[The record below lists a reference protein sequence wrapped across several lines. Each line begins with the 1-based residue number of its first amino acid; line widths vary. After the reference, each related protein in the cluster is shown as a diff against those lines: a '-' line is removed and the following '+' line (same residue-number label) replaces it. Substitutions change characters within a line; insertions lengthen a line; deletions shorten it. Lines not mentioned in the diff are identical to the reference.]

1 MGLDHERLTYHHS
14 GRDMRLTDVHGDVI
28 QEILAIGAGS
38 RLLSNADHLA
48 PPLALRARAL
58 VRLRPRQ
65 NGQSDLLER
74 KRSAGA
80 ELLARSFNQL
90 QELRTGA

>member
-48 PPLALRARAL
+48 PAGA
-58 VRLRPRQ
+58 
-65 NGQSDLLER
+65 S
-74 KRSAGA
+74 SAGA
-80 ELLARSFNQL
+80 CSVSAAAERPV
-90 QELRTGA
+90 